1 MNQIY
6 VPRLL
11 GGFIVLI
18 CVWISAAVMIK
29 CDDGGKKRI
38 TAPDYMADT
47 LRDKKMRPM
56 YLGDRITQN
65 TQKEWQKR

>member
-18 CVWISAAVMIK
+18 SVWISAAVMIK
-29 CDDGGKKRI
+29 CDDGDKK
-38 TAPDYMADT
+38 TKSAPTYMADT
-47 LRDKKMRPM
+47 LRDKKMRPI
-56 YLGDRITQN
+56 YLGDRITQAP
-65 TQKEWQKR
+65 QKQWQR